1 MKPQRLSSSSSL
13 SLLSNTDGAVVDG
26 VGAGSADVN
35 GSDVDGGDAVDMDGV
50 DAGVVDAAD
59 ADLDNVDADCDVV
72 EFRNPLSS
80 EIGDKTDCV
89 SVLSVLLIWTCAD
102 AARICDDRLIPVRK
116 SKFNVDADADADADT
131 DTDADADDDDDDD
144 ASLVFDRLISLLL
157 QRPNR

>member
-1 MKPQRLSSSSSL
+1 M
-13 SLLSNTDGAVVDG
+13 DG

-35 GSDVDGGDAVDMDGV
+35 GSDVDGGDAVDVDGV
-50 DAGVVDAAD
+50 DAGGVDVDADAAD

-89 SVLSVLLIWTCAD
+89 SVLLIWTCAD
-102 AARICDDRLIPVRK
+102 AARICDDRLMPVRK
-116 SKFNVDADADADADT
+116 SKFDVDADADT
-131 DTDADADDDDDDD
+131 DTDADTDVDADADPD
-144 ASLVFDRLISLLL
+144 ASLVFDRFISFFL